1 MQDLTPHIIAILP
14 KYMRDPSVCVERS
27 TALSGLE
34 IDELDLP
41 MLVLDI
47 EDAFN
52 IEIQYDDEI
61 DGITTVQSLADFVSS
76 KVVPPRA
83 RSFVPRSTRSWLS
96 TGAEQRR

>member
-14 KYMRDPSVCVERS
+14 KYMRDPSACVERT
-27 TALSGLE
+27 TALSDLE
-34 IDELDLP
+34 IDDLDLP

-47 EDAFN
+47 EDIFS

-61 DGITTVQSLADFVSS
+61 EGITTVQSLADFLAARVAPARPRSS
-76 KVVPPRA
+76 
-83 RSFVPRSTRSWLS
+83 VPRSTRGWLS